1 MKKNENNNTSIPLFP
16 PSGER
21 GLLLKVC
28 GMKYVENIQQVAV
41 LRPDYLGFIFY
52 EKSKRNF
59 EGIIPEFSNS
69 IKKTGVFVNE
79 YIEIVISLVEEYR
92 LDAIQLHGDE
102 SVEYVT
108 DLKNQLVERR
118 ALFIEENK
126 QIKKKKN
133 QHYISKNKVEL
144 IKVFGIKDEFNFD
157 VLKPYLEVVDFFLFD
172 TKGKERG
179 GNGTKFDWSVLEK
192 YPFDTPFFL
201 SGGIGLE
208 DVEEVQKIMKSDLPI
223 YALDVN
229 SQFESKPG
237 VKKIEELE
245 KFKKN
250 VITNVVK

>member
-1 MKKNENNNTSIPLFP
+1 MK
-16 PSGER
+16 
-21 GLLLKVC
+21 LKVC
-28 GMKYVENIQQVAV
+28 GMKYVENIQQVAD
-41 LRPDYLGFIFY
+41 LNPDYLGFIFY

-69 IKKTGVFVNE
+69 IQKTGVFVNE

-102 SVEYVT
+102 SVDYIVK
-108 DLKNQLVERR
+108 LKKQLADNR

-126 QIKKKKN
+126 QIKKQKN
-133 QHYISKNKVEL
+133 KHYISKKEVEI

-157 VLKPYLEVVDFFLFD
+157 VLQPYLEVVEYFLFD

-192 YPFDTPFFL
+192 YPFDKPFFL
-201 SGGIGLE
+201 GGGIGLD
-208 DVEEVQKIMKSDLPI
+208 DVEEVQKIVKSDLPI

-229 SQFESKPG
+229 SKFEVEPG
-237 VKKIEELE
+237 RKKIEELQE
-245 KFKKN
+245 FKKRLN
-250 VITNVVK
+250 V

>member
-1 MKKNENNNTSIPLFP
+1 
-16 PSGER
+16 
-21 GLLLKVC
+21 
-28 GMKYVENIQQVAV
+28 MKYVENILQVAE
-41 LRPDYLGFIFY
+41 LQPDYLGFIFY

-59 EGIIPEFSNS
+59 EGIIPELSNS

-79 YIEIVISLVEEYR
+79 YKEIVISLVEEYR

-102 SVEYVT
+102 SADYIIK
-108 DLKNQLVERR
+108 LKKQLAENR

-133 QHYISKNKVEL
+133 QHYISKNEIEI
-144 IKVFGIKDEFNFD
+144 IKVFGIKNEFNFD

-192 YPFDTPFFL
+192 YPFEKPFFL

-208 DVEEVQKIMKSDLPI
+208 DVDNVLSFLRRQESKHCIG
-223 YALDVN
+223 LDVN
-229 SQFESKPG
+229 SKFEIEPG
-237 VKKIEELE
+237 LKNIEEL
-245 KFKKN
+245 KSFKES
-250 VITNVVK
+250 VISNKM

>member
-1 MKKNENNNTSIPLFP
+1 MK
-16 PSGER
+16 
-21 GLLLKVC
+21 LKVC
-28 GMKYVENIQQVAV
+28 GMKYVENIQQVAD
-41 LRPDYLGFIFY
+41 LQPDYLGFIFY

-102 SVEYVT
+102 SVEYIS
-108 DLKNQLVERR
+108 DLKNQLIERR

-133 QHYISKNKVEL
+133 QHYISKNDVEI

-192 YPFDTPFFL
+192 YPFKKPFFL

-208 DVEEVQKIMKSDLPI
+208 DVDEVKKIMKSNLPI

-237 VKKIEELE
+237 VKKIEELKE
-245 KFKKN
+245 FKKN

>member
-1 MKKNENNNTSIPLFP
+1 
-16 PSGER
+16 
-21 GLLLKVC
+21 
-28 GMKYVENIQQVAV
+28 MKYVENIQQVAE
-41 LRPDYLGFIFY
+41 LNPDYLGFIFY

-102 SVEYVT
+102 SVEYIVN
-108 DLKNQLVERR
+108 LKKQLVENR

-133 QHYISKNKVEL
+133 QHYISKNEVEI

-157 VLKPYLEVVDFFLFD
+157 VLQPYLEVVDFFLFD

-192 YPFDTPFFL
+192 YPFDKPFFL

-208 DVEEVQKIMKSDLPI
+208 DVDQVKEIFNSELPI

-229 SQFESKPG
+229 SKFEVEPG
-237 VKKIEELE
+237 RKKIEELQE
-245 KFKKN
+245 FKKRLN
-250 VITNVVK
+250 V